1 VPYEHVI
8 IEFLLKLQHSNY
20 TLVFKNVCTTSVFQM
35 FVVFSGVHVLF
46 FVKLFL
52 HVLCYMLGLYFYMM
66 VKISCQLT
74 TIFCNM
80 SERNTVKR
88 IPHCWEN
95 DKNSTIRVGD
105 SCCMNLLTKSSLRIL
120 NITYRLLN
128 RYGSSSYAP
137 LDLLKKNHYFSMTII
152 LCYIY
157 VHI

>member
-20 TLVFKNVCTTSVFQM
+20 ILVFKNVCTTSVFQM

-46 FVKLFL
+46 FVKFFL

-66 VKISCQLT
+66 VKTSCQLT

-80 SERNTVKR
+80 SERNIVKR

-95 DKNSTIRVGD
+95 DKNSTIRV
-105 SCCMNLLTKSSLRIL
+105 
-120 NITYRLLN
+120 
-128 RYGSSSYAP
+128 
-137 LDLLKKNHYFSMTII
+137 
-152 LCYIY
+152 
-157 VHI
+157 